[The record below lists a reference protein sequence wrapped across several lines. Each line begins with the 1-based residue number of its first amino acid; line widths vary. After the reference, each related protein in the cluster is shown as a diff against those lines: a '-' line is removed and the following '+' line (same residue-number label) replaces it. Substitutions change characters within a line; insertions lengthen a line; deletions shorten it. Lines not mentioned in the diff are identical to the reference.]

1 MQFDF
6 VQTIPFKLVMN
17 GQPHARLNSYHGPKR
32 QLLGNHAGHAAPAW
46 RNVHELPGQT
56 AALGKNRHNV
66 QEQGSKILLSRL
78 PVDVGEKEVEVSARD
93 CDG

>member
-6 VQTIPFKLVMN
+6 VQTISFKLVMN
-17 GQPHARLNSYHGPKR
+17 GQPHARLNSYYGPKR
-32 QLLGNHAGHAAPAW
+32 QILGNHAGHAAPAW

-78 PVDVGEKEVEVSARD
+78 PVDVGEKEVEVS
-93 CDG
+93 G